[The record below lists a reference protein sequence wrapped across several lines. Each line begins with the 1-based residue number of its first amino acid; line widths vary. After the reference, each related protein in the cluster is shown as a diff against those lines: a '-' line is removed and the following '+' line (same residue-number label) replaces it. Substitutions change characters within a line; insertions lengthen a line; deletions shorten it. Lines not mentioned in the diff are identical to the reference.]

1 MQWRIA
7 ILAVLLCAPVI
18 SKAAGLY
25 AIEAAVN
32 DKKFIINGEPFKA
45 QSYCLGWEEGESVMF
60 LDGSP
65 YGACASA
72 ELLNLN
78 RGEKC
83 IVWCG

>member
-1 MQWRIA
+1 MRAKLIA
-7 ILAVLLCAPVI
+7 VFAALIATT
-18 SKAAGLY
+18 SFTKAGLY

-45 QSYCLGWEEGESVMF
+45 QTYCLGWEEGESVIF

-83 IVWCG
+83 SVWCG